1 MIGTPFKILALQT
14 FHSVLSLPPEGAM
27 RLLRLTVLLLS
38 AVFVATVASAQ
49 YDTGAVLGT
58 VFDSTGGAVP
68 GSKITLKNLATG
80 LIAER
85 TANQSGQYE
94 FTGVLPGDYMLTTAA
109 ANFKSEST
117 SFSVAVG
124 ARQRV
129 DQKLQLGTSETV
141 TVTDVAA
148 QLETDTSDNGFTV
161 QPREVNNLPLNGRE
175 YADLAK
181 LAPGVHVST
190 VENESTT
197 SRDASYNVNGLRSSW
212 NNFILDG
219 LDNNSY
225 GVDNQGFSN
234 QAIQPVLDAVNEFRV
249 TTDNYS
255 AEYGKASG
263 AVVNA
268 STKSGTSQFHGAVW
282 DYIRNPAANAVGPF
296 PLTAGSV
303 PGPQQNQ
310 FGGVF
315 GGPLPLHF
323 LTRTGKTFFFADF
336 EAVRRLQHAPLTA
349 TVPTAEQ
356 LTALLSGT
364 TPFRDSVGNVIPLV
378 NPFTSTYAASTP
390 IPGGVITPA
399 NLNPLAKIVLTN
411 FMNVANQSGTAV
423 ASSNYTSNPAATLN
437 SNKGDGRFDWSISEK
452 QSFFVRYSSRAANVV
467 DPSPIPAPNY
477 GKSNGNTYQ
486 ANQQI
491 AAGYTLVLTPTSAL
505 DVRLGLT
512 WSQANRK
519 PFNLGGDNIL
529 VDAGIPNAPTDPTI
543 SGGLNTQSVTGF
555 APTWGRSPSTP
566 TSVNPFAIDPKVNYS
581 LLHGKHSLKF
591 GYEYQHVSIVVSNT
605 HPQFGTDTYK
615 GLYTEGSKKALN
627 LASGAADPAYK
638 QAWALADFAFGARS
652 QYELG
657 NQTVITEELREHAA
671 YAQDDWRALPN
682 LTLNMGLRYEFGTP
696 TWEQNNELSNFNP
709 ATQNLILA
717 SPGSLYNRALVNPNR
732 LNFGP
737 RFGFSYSADPRTVIR
752 GGFGISFQQFN
763 RVAGGNELSGNLP
776 VSIDT
781 IVTQSAPA
789 AKTAPEALCT
799 GTTPLPAS
807 DIGTCFV
814 STQQGYPN
822 TLISPPAALP
832 YNLLNN
838 NPTYVPTHTPTTY
851 VQSFQLNVQR
861 ELAKNLTFSVGYVGN
876 TGVHELL
883 LADYN
888 QAAINPVTATCNGT
902 VTTGCLSVQARRP
915 LNTSL
920 CCGDV
925 SMAINAGNSNYNS
938 LQTKLEKRYSAGLY
952 VVNAFTWSHGMDDA
966 SGHLEDGAGD
976 TEYVNLYN
984 IGGDRGRSAYDQP
997 INETLAITYDL
1008 PYGRGRKFGSSAPY
1022 LLQLLAGGWQTS
1034 VINVYNTG
1042 LPANIVYTPLIAGQ
1056 LVDNTDLSAYY
1067 RPNIIGNPTLPAGQH
1082 VKTSTYVQYL
1092 NPASVQIPTGNS
1104 PFGNAARNIVRS
1116 PNYDTVDMSLHKR
1129 FVLWSEASALE
1140 LRVDSFNTVNRA
1152 NFQAPSDTNA
1162 NDVGSTYGQ
1171 ITTAYPAR
1179 ELQGAIKLIF

>member
-1 MIGTPFKILALQT
+1 MRSRSVIFVVLWALLAISPRA
-14 FHSVLSLPPEGAM
+14 F
-27 RLLRLTVLLLS
+27 
-38 AVFVATVASAQ
+38 AQ

-58 VFDSTGGAVP
+58 VSDTTGGVVS
-68 GSKITLKNLATG
+68 GSKMILKNVATG
-80 LIAER
+80 VTAER
-85 TANQSGQYE
+85 TSNQSGEYE
-94 FTGVLPGDYMLTTAA
+94 FTGVLPGDYSLTTTAP
-109 ANFKSEST
+109 NFKAEST
-117 SFSVAVG
+117 TFSVAVG

-129 DQKLQLGTSETV
+129 DMKLQIGTSDTV

-249 TTDNYS
+249 STDNYS
-255 AEYGKASG
+255 AEYGKAGG

-268 STKSGTSQFHGAVW
+268 ATKSGSSQFHGAVW
-282 DYIRNPAANAVGPF
+282 DYIRNPKANAVGPF
-296 PLTAGSV
+296 PLTPGSV

-315 GGPLPLHF
+315 GGPLPLRF
-323 LTRTGKTFFFADF
+323 LTRTGKTFFFVDF
-336 EAVRRLQHAPLTA
+336 EAVRRVQHAPLTA

-364 TPFRDSVGNVIPLV
+364 TPFYDSSGAVIPLV
-378 NPFTSTYAASTP
+378 NPYTTTYATSAT
-390 IPGGVITPA
+390 IPGGIITSA

-411 FMNVANQSGTAV
+411 FLNVANQPGTAV
-423 ASSNYTSNPAATLN
+423 ASGNFTSNPAASLN
-437 SNKGDGRFDWSISEK
+437 SNKGDGRFDWAISEK
-452 QSFFVRYSSRAANVV
+452 QTFFVRYSSRAANVV

-491 AAGYTLVLTPTSAL
+491 AAGYTLVLTPNSAL
-505 DVRLGLT
+505 DARLGLT
-512 WSQANRK
+512 WSQANRN

-529 VDAGIPNAPTDPTI
+529 VDAGIPNAPTALDI

-555 APTWGRSPSTP
+555 SPTWGRSASTP

-615 GLYTEGSKKALN
+615 GLFTEGKLKA
-627 LASGAADPAYK
+627 AAPGGVTDPAYK

-671 YAQDDWRALPN
+671 YAQDDWHALPN
-682 LTLNMGLRYEFGTP
+682 LTLNMGLRYEFATP
-696 TWEQNNELSNFNP
+696 TWELNNELSNFSP
-709 ATQNLILA
+709 SAQNLIAA
-717 SPGSLYNRALVNPNR
+717 SSGSLYNRALVNPNWAN
-732 LNFGP
+732 LGP
-737 RFGFSYSADPRTVIR
+737 RFGFSLSATPKTVIR

-763 RVAGGNELSGNLP
+763 RVAGGNELAGNLP

-781 IVTQSAPA
+781 VVAQLSPTSKSTP
-789 AKTAPEALCT
+789 TLPLCT
-799 GTTPLPAS
+799 GPTPLPAS
-807 DIGTCFV
+807 AIGTCFV
-814 STQQGYPN
+814 STQQGYP
-822 TLISPPAALP
+822 TGLISPPAGP
-832 YNLLNN
+832 PFNLLNN
-838 NPTYVPTHTPTTY
+838 NPTYIPARTPTTY
-851 VQSFQLNVQR
+851 VQSFQLNIQR

-888 QAAINPVTATCNGT
+888 QASVNPTTPTCNAT
-902 VTTGCLSVQARRP
+902 VATGCLSLQARRP
-915 LNTSL
+915 INTTL
-920 CCGDV
+920 CCGDI
-925 SMAINAGNSNYNS
+925 SMALNEGNSNYNS
-938 LQTKLEKRYSAGLY
+938 LQTKLEKRYSGGLY
-952 VVNAFTWSHGMDDA
+952 LINAFTWSHGMDDA

-997 INETLAITYDL
+997 LNETLAITYDL
-1008 PYGRGRKFGSSAPY
+1008 PYGKGRKFGSSAPY

-1034 VINVYNTG
+1034 VINAYNTG
-1042 LPANIVYTPLIAGQ
+1042 LPANIVYDGATPTAQQ
-1056 LVDNTDLSAYY
+1056 LVDNTDLASYY
-1067 RPNIIGNPTLPAGQH
+1067 RPNIVGNPVLQAPNH
-1082 VKTSTYVQYL
+1082 VKTATYVQYL
-1092 NPASVQIPTGNS
+1092 NPAAIQIPTTNS
-1104 PFGNAARNIVRS
+1104 PFGNASRNIVRS

-1140 LRVDSFNTVNRA
+1140 LRVDSFNTMNRA
-1152 NFQAPSDTNA
+1152 NLQAPSDTNA
-1162 NDVGSTYGQ
+1162 TDIGTTYGQ